1 MANKLD
7 RGSRSRSSTRK
18 SLQAPRQEMVR
29 GGGEGSGVGKADGFD
44 SASWDE
50 CCSKLSLALG
60 Q

>member
-1 MANKLD
+1 MS
-7 RGSRSRSSTRK
+7 GE
-18 SLQAPRQEMVR
+18 QAGQGEQKQEPYQEVTAGTQAR
-29 GGGEGSGVGKADGFD
+29 DGEGGEGSGEGKADGFD